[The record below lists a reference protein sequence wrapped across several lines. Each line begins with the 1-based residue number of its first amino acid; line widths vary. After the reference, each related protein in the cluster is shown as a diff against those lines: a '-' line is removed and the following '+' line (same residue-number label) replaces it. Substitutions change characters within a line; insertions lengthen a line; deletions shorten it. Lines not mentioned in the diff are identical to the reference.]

1 MGKKDAGPD
10 DTVRTNVSV
19 RPHPCLGCVTRA
31 STLLTLV
38 HTHTHTQTCN
48 SEIKDFI
55 TRRHIFI
62 TISDC
67 ALR

>member
-38 HTHTHTQTCN
+38 HTHTHTHRPA
-48 SEIKDFI
+48 IVK
-55 TRRHIFI
+55 
-62 TISDC
+62 
-67 ALR
+67 